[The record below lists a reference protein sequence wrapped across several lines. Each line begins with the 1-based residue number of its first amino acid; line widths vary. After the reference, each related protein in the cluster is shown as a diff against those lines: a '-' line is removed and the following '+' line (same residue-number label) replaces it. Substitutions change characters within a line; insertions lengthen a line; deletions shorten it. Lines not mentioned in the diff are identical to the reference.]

1 LGEVLSVF
9 LLLLVV
15 ALPEE
20 ARDKAPKRMIEKIA
34 TTMASFMRPSVAVA
48 ASVAAVLTLRSL
60 EGLVLADFAIVVSG

>member
-1 LGEVLSVF
+1 MF

-48 ASVAAVLTLRSL
+48 VSVAAVLTLRSL
-60 EGLVLADFAIVVSG
+60 VGLVLADFAIVVSG